1 VKNLKFFQFSNSGI
15 STALGPRAS
24 KLQSDGYSVIR
35 EYFPE
40 VFTLTNIFEQLRP
53 GDRKILLKIDV
64 EGLEE
69 SVLESLD
76 FSRYSPELILIEEL
90 QTLPYQ
96 LTRIRTIITAK
107 GYELIVSSYN
117 SHFFKLKP

>member
-1 VKNLKFFQFSNSGI
+1 MLVQVTPFMEMTLFFLYQRGCSGILVDPIDSNGKLSRRFRPRDKFILGIISNVKNLKFFQFSNSGI

-40 VFTLTNIFEQLRP
+40 IHTLTNIFEQL
-53 GDRKILLKIDV
+53 GEDDRRILLKIDV

-69 SVLESLD
+69 
-76 FSRYSPELILIEEL
+76 
-90 QTLPYQ
+90 
-96 LTRIRTIITAK
+96 
-107 GYELIVSSYN
+107 VS
-117 SHFFKLKP
+117 